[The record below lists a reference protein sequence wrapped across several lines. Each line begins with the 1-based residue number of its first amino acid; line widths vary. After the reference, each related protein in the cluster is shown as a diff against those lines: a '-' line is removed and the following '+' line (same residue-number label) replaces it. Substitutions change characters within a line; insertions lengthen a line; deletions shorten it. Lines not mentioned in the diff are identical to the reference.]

1 MPVVTLH
8 QTAPAEPLHSQLMQL
23 VVDNFSDLSATA
35 LPPSN
40 PLYNLYQYALG
51 FEVHLYLQALGGT
64 RLPVGLVLACE
75 EEQLAGFVLY
85 LPIDAEEGACA
96 IAYMAV
102 RQDLRRRGIARAMLA
117 EVRRRHPRMELA
129 CGKGKVAC
137 FEALGFEVV
146 GARGPQVL
154 MATDAPAAD
163 AELAVLDVAPIF
175 RTVEIQQIHS
185 YLLKQHGRKAM
196 VEAEKKRDRHLDE
209 LTRHA
214 AAFAWER
221 TQRWQIRPTRIVQER
236 RP

>member
-51 FEVHLYLQALGGT
+51 FEVHLYLQALEGT

-75 EEQLAGFVLY
+75 DAQLAGFVLY
-85 LPIDAEEGACA
+85 LPIAGEPGACA
-96 IAYMAV
+96 VAYMAV

-117 EVRRRHPRMELA
+117 EVRQRHPRIELA

-137 FEALGFEVV
+137 FEALGFDVV

-154 MATDAPAAD
+154 MATDAPAGNAG
-163 AELAVLDVAPIF
+163 LTVLDVAPIF
-175 RTVEIQQIHS
+175 RTVEIQQIHA

-196 VEAEKKRDRHLDE
+196 VEAEKQRDRHLDE

-214 AAFAWER
+214 AAFARER
-221 TQRWQIRPTRIVQER
+221 VANGSLRAIRLI
-236 RP
+236 

>member
-1 MPVVTLH
+1 MPVVTQH
-8 QTAPAEPLHSQLMQL
+8 HTAPEEPLHSQLMQL
-23 VVDNFSDLSATA
+23 VVDTFSDLSATA

-40 PLYNLYQYALG
+40 PLYNLYQYGLG

-75 EEQLAGFVLY
+75 DEDPQRLAGFALY
-85 LPIDAEEGACA
+85 LPIEGEPQSCA
-96 IAYMAV
+96 LAYLAV
-102 RQDLRRRGIARAMLA
+102 RQDLRRRGIGRALLDN
-117 EVRRRHPRMELA
+117 VRQRHPRIELA
-129 CGKGKVAC
+129 CGQKRVPC
-137 FEALGFEVV
+137 FEALGFDVI

-154 MATDAPAAD
+154 MATDAPAGE

-214 AAFAWER
+214 AAFAWDRVGEWR
-221 TQRWQIRPTRIVQER
+221 VRGVNTV
-236 RP
+236 

>member
-8 QTAPAEPLHSQLMQL
+8 QTAPDEPLHSQLMQL

-40 PLYNLYQYALG
+40 PLYSLYQYGLG

-75 EEQLAGFVLY
+75 EEQLAGFLLY
-85 LPIDAEEGACA
+85 LPIEGEDSACA
-96 IAYMAV
+96 VAYMAV
-102 RQDLRRRGIARAMLA
+102 RQDLRRRGIARAMLD
-117 EVRRRHPRMELA
+117 EVRQRHPRIELA

-137 FEALGFEVV
+137 FEALGLQVV

-154 MATDAPAAD
+154 MASDAPAGTS
-163 AELAVLDVAPIF
+163 ELAVLDVAPIY
-175 RTVEIQQIHS
+175 RTLEIQQIHS

-196 VEAEKKRDRHLDE
+196 VEAERKRDRHLDE

-214 AAFAWER
+214 AAFAREWVG
-221 TQRWQIRPTRIVQER
+221 QWQVRGVRVV
-236 RP
+236 

>member
-96 IAYMAV
+96 VAYMAV

-117 EVRRRHPRMELA
+117 EVRQRHPRMELA

-154 MATDAPAAD
+154 MATDAPAGD

-221 TQRWQIRPTRIVQER
+221 IQRWQIRPMRIVQER
-236 RP
+236 RS